1 MALRNPFLVP
11 DNNLHSLST
20 GLVLTEGDDIN
31 REKAED
37 VGRTIQDALDN
48 AFFNDASVKRNDQVK
63 SLEVLQQSTKTTSGG
78 DQSVDSIVM
87 FIRIATIAAQ

>member
-1 MALRNPFLVP
+1 MGRSRTKQDYYDWMALGNPFLVP

-20 GLVLTEGDDIN
+20 GLVLTEGDNIN

-48 AFFNDASVKRNDQVK
+48 AFFNDA
-63 SLEVLQQSTKTTSGG
+63 TTEH
-78 DQSVDSIVM
+78 
-87 FIRIATIAAQ
+87 